1 MSAVTEAVENG
12 GEPVRSVRRP
22 IRLEYD
28 YVAPRGQTLFL
39 RGLERAQFVGQRC
52 PTCRKVFI
60 GGIGFYNGVCP
71 TDAELLGEAVELP
84 PTGIVTL
91 FSSVAVPLVG
101 QDIEVPYTQAHVLL
115 DGADMTL
122 MAILQE
128 VDIADVRMGM
138 RVEAV
143 FVPDDEL
150 HPNLDVVKYFRP
162 IDEPDAPFESYKE
175 HV

>member
-1 MSAVTEAVENG
+1 MTAKRAAEQDSA
-12 GEPVRSVRRP
+12 PVRSVRRP

-28 YVAPRGQTLFL
+28 YVAPSGQTLFL
-39 RGLERAQFVGQRC
+39 RGLERARFVAQRC
-52 PTCRKVFI
+52 PTCHKVFI
-60 GGIGFYNGVCP
+60 GGIGFFNGVCP
-71 TDAELLGEAVELP
+71 TCAELLDEEVELP
-84 PTGIVTL
+84 SKGTVTL
-91 FSSVAVPLVG
+91 FSSVEVPLMG
-101 QDIEVPYTQAHVLL
+101 QEIEVPYTQAHVLL

-143 FVPDDEL
+143 FVPDEEL

-162 IDEPDAPFESYKE
+162 IDEPDADPESYKE